1 MEYTVQKLSKLAGVS
16 TRTLRYYDEIGILKP
31 SRMNTSGYRI
41 YTQLEVDILQQ
52 ILFYRELD
60 VSLEGIKEMMSSP
73 SFDQQKALT
82 QHYNQLLEK
91 RKQLDKLITNVE
103 KSIAMKKGEVNM
115 TDKEKFEGFKQNKI
129 QENEEKY
136 GKELRK
142 QYGEETVKTSYKKFA
157 DMTEDEHRE
166 WEALGARILITL
178 KEAMVEGNPESVEA
192 KALAALHH
200 KWLEYTWP
208 TYSKEAHRSLAAM
221 YLEDERFTQY
231 YDKVEVGAARFL
243 KEAIFSYTAIKE

>member
-136 GKELRK
+136 GKELR
-142 QYGEETVKTSYKKFA
+142 
-157 DMTEDEHRE
+157 
-166 WEALGARILITL
+166 
-178 KEAMVEGNPESVEA
+178 
-192 KALAALHH
+192 
-200 KWLEYTWP
+200 
-208 TYSKEAHRSLAAM
+208 
-221 YLEDERFTQY
+221 
-231 YDKVEVGAARFL
+231 
-243 KEAIFSYTAIKE
+243 